1 VKYGV
6 RKKIKTI
13 ELYYIYNIIILN
25 LESKTTSEYILL
37 FFYDLNKKW
46 WIYVY
51 VFIKLFIKI
60 NINPFSRNYKMHSLS
75 PSLETIKQKIDAM
88 DEKHHLHI
96 GSILRKNQQIKL
108 NSNKTGTLV
117 NLSIVPSET
126 IDDILKYLN
135 YVSDQE
141 YSISKME
148 SSAEELKQ
156 FITEK
161 DHKDNYS
168 ILNNQPV

>member
-1 VKYGV
+1 
-6 RKKIKTI
+6 
-13 ELYYIYNIIILN
+13 
-25 LESKTTSEYILL
+25 
-37 FFYDLNKKW
+37 
-46 WIYVY
+46 
-51 VFIKLFIKI
+51 
-60 NINPFSRNYKMHSLS
+60 MHSLS

>member
-1 VKYGV
+1 
-6 RKKIKTI
+6 
-13 ELYYIYNIIILN
+13 
-25 LESKTTSEYILL
+25 
-37 FFYDLNKKW
+37 
-46 WIYVY
+46 
-51 VFIKLFIKI
+51 
-60 NINPFSRNYKMHSLS
+60 MH
-75 PSLETIKQKIDAM
+75 SLETIKQKIDSM
-88 DEKHHLHI
+88 DEKQHLHI

-117 NLSIVPSET
+117 NLSIVPQET

-141 YSISKME
+141 YSISQIE
-148 SSAEELKQ
+148 STAEELKQ

-168 ILNNQPV
+168 ILNNQSV

>member
-1 VKYGV
+1 
-6 RKKIKTI
+6 
-13 ELYYIYNIIILN
+13 
-25 LESKTTSEYILL
+25 
-37 FFYDLNKKW
+37 
-46 WIYVY
+46 
-51 VFIKLFIKI
+51 
-60 NINPFSRNYKMHSLS
+60 MHSFS

>member
-1 VKYGV
+1 
-6 RKKIKTI
+6 
-13 ELYYIYNIIILN
+13 
-25 LESKTTSEYILL
+25 
-37 FFYDLNKKW
+37 
-46 WIYVY
+46 
-51 VFIKLFIKI
+51 
-60 NINPFSRNYKMHSLS
+60 MHSLS
-75 PSLETIKQKIDAM
+75 LPSLENIKQKIDSM

-96 GSILRKNQQIKL
+96 GSILRKNLQIKL

-117 NLSIVPSET
+117 NLSIVPQET

-141 YSISKME
+141 YSITQME
-148 SSAEELKQ
+148 STAEELKQ

-168 ILNNQPV
+168 ILNNQ

>member
-1 VKYGV
+1 
-6 RKKIKTI
+6 
-13 ELYYIYNIIILN
+13 
-25 LESKTTSEYILL
+25 
-37 FFYDLNKKW
+37 
-46 WIYVY
+46 
-51 VFIKLFIKI
+51 
-60 NINPFSRNYKMHSLS
+60 MHSLS
-75 PSLETIKQKIDAM
+75 PPSLETIKLKIDSM

-96 GSILRKNQQIKL
+96 GSILRKNPQIKL

-117 NLSIVPSET
+117 NLSIVPQET

-141 YSISKME
+141 YSISQME
-148 SSAEELKQ
+148 STAEELKQ

-168 ILNNQPV
+168 ILNNQ

>member
-1 VKYGV
+1 MH
-6 RKKIKTI
+6 
-13 ELYYIYNIIILN
+13 
-25 LESKTTSEYILL
+25 LL
-37 FFYDLNKKW
+37 S
-46 WIYVY
+46 I
-51 VFIKLFIKI
+51 
-60 NINPFSRNYKMHSLS
+60 
-75 PSLETIKQKIDAM
+75 SLETIKQKIDSM

-117 NLSIVPSET
+117 NLSIIPQET
-126 IDDILKYLN
+126 MDDIMKYLN

-141 YSISKME
+141 YSISQIE
-148 SSAEELKQ
+148 STAEELKQ

-168 ILNNQPV
+168 ILNNQSV